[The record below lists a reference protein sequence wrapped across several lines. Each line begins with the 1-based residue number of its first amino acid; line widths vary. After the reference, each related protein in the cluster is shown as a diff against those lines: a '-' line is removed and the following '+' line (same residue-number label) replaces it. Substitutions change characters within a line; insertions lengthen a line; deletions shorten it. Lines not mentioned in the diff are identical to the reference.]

1 MHATALKDLLCCP
14 VDRGYPLQLENGEY
28 CDGEII
34 HGVLRC
40 PTCGADYMIVGGIPY
55 LMVSGDAQDSAVAA
69 AKVREAAA
77 RDADADEYDT
87 NVSSYHTAVESA
99 ALLNALAVRA
109 GDVVVDLGAGTG
121 RLTVE
126 LAARGAVVLAL
137 DLSPRSLEINR
148 RKAAAVPGGVVHH
161 VVCDACY
168 LPLRDGLAGKA
179 VSGMMLEHLPGDA
192 ERRRCL
198 AEVYRVLRP
207 GGRLALTVY
216 NYCVS
221 KRRSGDR
228 EGFHGTDLYYYR
240 FDATEFRRL
249 LDQYRVRKVT
259 GLLNLPRGVQ
269 SRRLDEI
276 LAALPLLAQ
285 QRGILLFGVA
295 ER

>member
-1 MHATALKDLLCCP
+1 LLCCP
-14 VDRGYPLQLENGEY
+14 VDQGYPLRLENGEY
-28 CDGEII
+28 RDGEII
-34 HGVLRC
+34 SGLLRC
-40 PTCGADYMIVGGIPY
+40 PTCDTDYTIVAGIPY
-55 LMVSGDAQDSAVAA
+55 LTLPGAAQESAAAA
-69 AKVREAAA
+69 AKGREAAA

-87 NVSSYHTAVESA
+87 NVSPYHTAVERA

-121 RLTVE
+121 RLTIE
-126 LAARGAVVLAL
+126 LARRDAIVLAL

-148 RKAAAVPGGVVHH
+148 RKCAAVPGSKVHH

-168 LPLRDGLAGKA
+168 LPLRDGVAAKA
-179 VSGMMLEHLPGDA
+179 VSGMMLEHLPGNA

-216 NYCVS
+216 NYCLS
-221 KRRSGDR
+221 KRRSRDR
-228 EGFHGTDLYYYR
+228 EGFHGAALYYYR

-249 LDQYRVRKVT
+249 LNQYRVRQVT
-259 GLLNLPRGVQ
+259 GLLNLPRGIH
-269 SRRLDEI
+269 SRRLDQI
-276 LAALPLLAQ
+276 VAALPPIAQ
-285 QRGILLFGVA
+285 LRGILLFGVA